1 MPRSAARARCQRR
14 SRTSRRS
21 RAGSRPQ
28 GGRGARRG
36 LRGGVGR
43 SPRRRVSGAARG
55 MTEHRIAAPRSCR
68 AMIVTVPATDFADL
82 SLARHPRFSGFV
94 DSDEANAQAA
104 LLRANGLDTVN
115 AKVLRSPLAEVLDV
129 ITEHNVGA
137 MLVRRG
143 LTALQH
149 EPLSMAKPVD
159 FVGARG
165 GRSYLVEVRRLAASE
180 RDTLGATPAAPLS
193 TAHTSGPS
201 P

>member
-1 MPRSAARARCQRR
+1 MPRSASRARCQRR

-28 GGRGARRG
+28 GGRGARRD
-36 LRGGVGR
+36 LRAVGGR
-43 SPRRRVSGAARG
+43 SPRRRVSGAARV
-55 MTEHRIAAPRSCR
+55 TPEHRIAAPRSCR
-68 AMIVTVPATDFADL
+68 ARIVPVRATAFAAL
-82 SLARHPRFSGFV
+82 FRARHPRFSGFV

-165 GRSYLVEVRRLAASE
+165 GRSYRVEVKRLAASE
-180 RDTLGATPAAPLS
+180 HDTLCATVMETLNRALK
-193 TAHTSGPS
+193 
-201 P
+201 